1 MKVIERSP
9 IGGEGSSKSFA
20 DRVKG
25 IWQFGL
31 SWDQDIQAQRG
42 LISKLGKVLDNSYT
56 MISNVTLPG
65 YSLPVPLVLIGH
77 TGVRTMYVSAGKGI
91 FRIKG
96 DNWYKL
102 DEKNESYKPSRPN
115 LVRRTM
121 LMSRAIIEYLKENG
135 YFLDENEAV
144 LFFAQPGVYLDAPES
159 PIRLLQ
165 SDGVDGYVGSL
176 KEESTVL
183 DATEMQHITE
193 ILTKSKP
200 ALPKRNEDLR
210 SLTPPSE
217 TIGFGEFQLKVWQ
230 WIILFVLT
238 ILMLITVILTA
249 VIIVNAV

>member
-31 SWDQDIQAQRG
+31 SWDQDIQAQRV
-42 LISKLGKVLDNSYT
+42 LISKLGRVLDNSYT

-77 TGVRTMYVSAGKGI
+77 TGVRTLYVSAVKGI

-135 YFLDENEAV
+135 YFLDEYEAV
-144 LFFAQPGVYLDAPES
+144 LFFAQPGIYIDAPES
-159 PIRLLQ
+159 PVRLLQ
-165 SDGVDGYVGSL
+165 SDGVDGYTANL

-183 DATEMQHITE
+183 DAREIQHISE

-200 ALPKRNEDLR
+200 AKPKRNEDLR

-217 TIGFGEFQLKVWQ
+217 TIGFGEFQMKVWQ
-230 WIILFVLT
+230 WIILFVLA
-238 ILMLITVILTA
+238 IIMLITVIVTA